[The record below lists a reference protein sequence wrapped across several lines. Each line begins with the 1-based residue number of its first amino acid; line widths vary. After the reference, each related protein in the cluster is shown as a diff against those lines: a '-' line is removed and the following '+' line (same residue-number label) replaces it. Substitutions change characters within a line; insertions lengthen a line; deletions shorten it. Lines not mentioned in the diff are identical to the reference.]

1 MRIQNINSTN
11 FNGIQINAKENKHVK
26 YLYNKVSDVIKEER
40 VGTVFGTDFITT
52 SEKPSVLE
60 KLKELGVKF
69 FQTK

>member
-1 MRIQNINSTN
+1 M
-11 FNGIQINAKENKHVK
+11 
-26 YLYNKVSDVIKEER
+26 SDVIKEER
-40 VGTVFGTDFITT
+40 VGAVFGTDFITT